1 MVRAH
6 EWDVSRRLARPPGGR
21 RPWWVAHPVSGAVP
35 PVVEWEATGSRTMV
49 RISGDLDVVAG
60 SQLEAYV
67 AGRSL
72 AGCSLLEIDLAG
84 VPSIGSVGLSVLL
97 GVRRWTLQ
105 RGIELRIHGAQPS
118 VWRAFEVTGLD
129 GVFGPT
135 TGPEFS
141 PPAQDL
147 SLF

>member
-1 MVRAH
+1 VI
-6 EWDVSRRLARPPGGR
+6 
-21 RPWWVAHPVSGAVP
+21 
-35 PVVEWEATGSRTMV
+35 
-49 RISGDLDVVAG
+49 RISGDLDSVSG

-105 RGIELRIHGAQPS
+105 RGIELRIRGAQPS

-129 GVFGPT
+129 AVFASA
-135 TGPEFS
+135 TGPVAS

>member
-21 RPWWVAHPVSGAVP
+21 RPWWVGHPASAPLVA
-35 PVVEWEATGSRTMV
+35 EWEATGPRTV
-49 RISGDLDVVAG
+49 IRISGDLDAVPG
-60 SQLEAYV
+60 LQLEAHV

-97 GVRRWTLQ
+97 GVRRWALQ
-105 RGIELRIHGAQPS
+105 RGIELRIRGAQPS

-129 GVFGPT
+129 AVFASA
-135 TGPEFS
+135 TGPGAS